1 MERYS
6 IDYIVSFLW
15 DGDVLEQRKI
25 KQPIREI
32 GASPMSSNIF
42 TIIYGLPIHGQ
53 QLGLEGPIQ

>member
-25 KQPIREI
+25 KKSIKGNWCI
-32 GASPMSSNIF
+32 ANVLKYF